1 MERFFKK
8 ISVPPSPVIEKNDDT
23 RGQDSTE
30 FILSNLPSDPGKR
43 IRILDYNPNIRD
55 QVRRAYVLAGPQ
67 QPKTHNFPYKKYGD
81 TQRRFNPAWFD
92 DFPTW
97 LEYSVEKDAAFCLCC
112 YLFKPNIGEQAG
124 GDFFVGEGFS
134 NWKKKERLLTHIG
147 GVNSAHNQAWSNFE
161 ALRSQKQHIQSF
173 FSKTHDEARIQYRAR
188 LNASIDC
195 CRFLLRQGLAFR
207 GNNESEHSIN
217 HGNFLEL
224 LQFLADHNEDVKAV
238 TLKNAPENH
247 KLTSPDIQKDIVNA
261 CATETIKTIIKDIGT
276 SLFSILIDESRD
288 VSTKEQM
295 AIVLRYVDKNGHVVE
310 RFIGIEHVTST
321 AAFSLKETID
331 EVFSRH
337 KLSMSRL
344 RGQGYDGA
352 SNMQGEFNGLKALI
366 MKDSGCAYYIH
377 CFAHQLQLAL
387 VAVAKKNIQIESL
400 FSIVTIL
407 VNVVGASSKR
417 CDLLREKQ
425 SIAVIE
431 ALNSGEF
438 TSGKG
443 KNQET
448 TLKRAGETRW
458 GSHFGTLVSIMT
470 MFSSILDV
478 LEVIADDGVSSQQ
491 RCEANNLLDSM
502 QSFNFVFNLHLM
514 KDILGITNELS
525 QALQRKDQDIVN
537 AMKLVGVCK
546 QRLEIMRKSGW
557 DSLLSEVSE
566 FCLKHDIDVPNM
578 DDMFLSRR
586 RGQRKAQAV
595 TNMHHY
601 CVGIFYVVLDWQLQE
616 LNNRFNE
623 TTTELLLCL
632 ACLCPA
638 DSFSAFDSQKLLR
651 LAQFYPKDFSMNE
664 LVILKIQLETYIL
677 DMRSSIEFSGLKEIG
692 DLAKKMVQ
700 CKKHKVY
707 SLVYLFVTLALTL
720 PVATATVERAFS
732 AMKILKNRLRNRMG
746 DQWMNDNMVIFIE
759 REIFDGIGN
768 DVVMQC
774 FQNMKTRRGIL

>member
-1 MERFFKK
+1 MSGTGNFRQTLDYGGMMRDRGDVVQAGG
-8 ISVPPSPVIEKNDDT
+8 SSNDD
-23 RGQDSTE
+23 
-30 FILSNLPSDPGKR
+30 PSKR
-43 IRILDYNPNIRD
+43 IQILDYNPNIRD

-112 YLFKPNIGEQAG
+112 CLFKPNIGEQAS

-207 GNNESEHSIN
+207 GNDEFEHSSN
-217 HGNFLEL
+217 DGNFLEL

-261 CATETIKTIIKDIGT
+261 CATETIKTLIKDIGT

-295 AIVLRYVDKNGHVVE
+295 AIVLRYVDKNGHVIE
-310 RFIGIEHVTST
+310 RFIGIEHVIST
-321 AAFSLKETID
+321 VALSLKETIY

-337 KLSMSRL
+337 KLSMSGL
-344 RGQGYDGA
+344 RGQ
-352 SNMQGEFNGLKALI
+352 
-366 MKDSGCAYYIH
+366 
-377 CFAHQLQLAL
+377 AL
-387 VAVAKKNIQIESL
+387 VVVAKKNIQIESL

-417 CDLLREKQ
+417 CDLLQEKQ

-448 TLKRAGETRW
+448 ILKRAGESHW
-458 GSHFGTLVSIMT
+458 DSHFGTL
-470 MFSSILDV
+470 
-478 LEVIADDGVSSQQ
+478 
-491 RCEANNLLDSM
+491 
-502 QSFNFVFNLHLM
+502 
-514 KDILGITNELS
+514 
-525 QALQRKDQDIVN
+525 LQV
-537 AMKLVGVCK
+537 
-546 QRLEIMRKSGW
+546 
-557 DSLLSEVSE
+557 
-566 FCLKHDIDVPNM
+566 
-578 DDMFLSRR
+578 
-586 RGQRKAQAV
+586 
-595 TNMHHY
+595 
-601 CVGIFYVVLDWQLQE
+601 

-623 TTTELLLCL
+623 TNTE
-632 ACLCPA
+632 
-638 DSFSAFDSQKLLR
+638 
-651 LAQFYPKDFSMNE
+651 
-664 LVILKIQLETYIL
+664 
-677 DMRSSIEFSGLKEIG
+677 
-692 DLAKKMVQ
+692 
-700 CKKHKVY
+700 
-707 SLVYLFVTLALTL
+707 
-720 PVATATVERAFS
+720 
-732 AMKILKNRLRNRMG
+732 
-746 DQWMNDNMVIFIE
+746 
-759 REIFDGIGN
+759 
-768 DVVMQC
+768 
-774 FQNMKTRRGIL
+774 

>member
-23 RGQDSTE
+23 RGQDSTK

-261 CATETIKTIIKDIGT
+261 CAIETIKTIIKDIGT

-321 AAFSLKETID
+321 AALSLKETID

-344 RGQGYDGA
+344 RGQGYDGP

-431 ALNSGEF
+431 ALNS
-438 TSGKG
+438 
-443 KNQET
+443 
-448 TLKRAGETRW
+448 
-458 GSHFGTLVSIMT
+458 VSIMT

-491 RCEANNLLDSM
+491 RS
-502 QSFNFVFNLHLM
+502 
-514 KDILGITNELS
+514 
-525 QALQRKDQDIVN
+525 LQRKDQDIVN

-557 DSLLSEVSE
+557 DSLLSE
-566 FCLKHDIDVPNM
+566 
-578 DDMFLSRR
+578 
-586 RGQRKAQAV
+586 
-595 TNMHHY
+595 
-601 CVGIFYVVLDWQLQE
+601 LQE

-623 TTTELLLCL
+623 TNTELLLCL

-664 LVILKIQLETYIL
+664 LVILKIQLETYIM
-677 DMRSSIEFSGLKEIG
+677 DMRSSIEFSGLKDIG

-707 SLVYLFVTLALTL
+707 SLVYLLVTLALTL

-768 DVVMQC
+768 DVVMQR

>member
-1 MERFFKK
+1 MILGDK
-8 ISVPPSPVIEKNDDT
+8 IVHNLFYQIFHQILVS
-23 RGQDSTE
+23 E
-30 FILSNLPSDPGKR
+30 FEFWITILIFEIN
-43 IRILDYNPNIRD
+43 
-55 QVRRAYVLAGPQ
+55 
-67 QPKTHNFPYKKYGD
+67 
-81 TQRRFNPAWFD
+81 
-92 DFPTW
+92 
-97 LEYSVEKDAAFCLCC
+97 
-112 YLFKPNIGEQAG
+112 
-124 GDFFVGEGFS
+124 GDFFVREGFS

-147 GVNSAHNQAWSNFE
+147 GVN
-161 ALRSQKQHIQSF
+161 
-173 FSKTHDEARIQYRAR
+173 TR

-195 CRFLLRQGLAFR
+195 YRFLLRQGLAFR
-207 GNNESEHSIN
+207 GNDESEHSSN
-217 HGNFLEL
+217 RGNFLEL
-224 LQFLADHNEDVKAV
+224 LQFLTDHNEDVKAV

-247 KLTSPDIQKDIVNA
+247 KLTSPDIQKDIVNT

-276 SLFSILIDESRD
+276 SLFSILIDESHD
-288 VSTKEQM
+288 VST
-295 AIVLRYVDKNGHVVE
+295 
-310 RFIGIEHVTST
+310 T
-321 AAFSLKETID
+321 AALSLKETID

-502 QSFNFVFNLHLM
+502 QSFDFVFNLHLM
-514 KDILGITNELS
+514 KDILRITNELS

-566 FCLKHDIDVPNM
+566 FFLKHDIDVPNM

-595 TNMHHY
+595 INMHHY

-623 TTTELLLCL
+623 TDTELLLCL
-632 ACLCPA
+632 ACLCPT
-638 DSFSAFDSQKLLR
+638 DSFSAFDSQKLLH
-651 LAQFYPKDFSMNE
+651 LA
-664 LVILKIQLETYIL
+664 
-677 DMRSSIEFSGLKEIG
+677 
-692 DLAKKMVQ
+692 
-700 CKKHKVY
+700 
-707 SLVYLFVTLALTL
+707 
-720 PVATATVERAFS
+720 
-732 AMKILKNRLRNRMG
+732 
-746 DQWMNDNMVIFIE
+746 
-759 REIFDGIGN
+759 
-768 DVVMQC
+768 
-774 FQNMKTRRGIL
+774 

>member
-1 MERFFKK
+1 
-8 ISVPPSPVIEKNDDT
+8 
-23 RGQDSTE
+23 
-30 FILSNLPSDPGKR
+30 
-43 IRILDYNPNIRD
+43 
-55 QVRRAYVLAGPQ
+55 
-67 QPKTHNFPYKKYGD
+67 
-81 TQRRFNPAWFD
+81 
-92 DFPTW
+92 
-97 LEYSVEKDAAFCLCC
+97 
-112 YLFKPNIGEQAG
+112 
-124 GDFFVGEGFS
+124 
-134 NWKKKERLLTHIG
+134 
-147 GVNSAHNQAWSNFE
+147 
-161 ALRSQKQHIQSF
+161 
-173 FSKTHDEARIQYRAR
+173 
-188 LNASIDC
+188 
-195 CRFLLRQGLAFR
+195 
-207 GNNESEHSIN
+207 
-217 HGNFLEL
+217 
-224 LQFLADHNEDVKAV
+224 
-238 TLKNAPENH
+238 
-247 KLTSPDIQKDIVNA
+247 
-261 CATETIKTIIKDIGT
+261 
-276 SLFSILIDESRD
+276 
-288 VSTKEQM
+288 
-295 AIVLRYVDKNGHVVE
+295 
-310 RFIGIEHVTST
+310 
-321 AAFSLKETID
+321 
-331 EVFSRH
+331 
-337 KLSMSRL
+337 MSRL

-366 MKDSGCAYYIH
+366 MNESGS
-377 CFAHQLQLAL
+377 L

-407 VNVVGASSKR
+407 VNVVEASSKR

-438 TSGKG
+438 TSGKD

-491 RCEANNLLDSM
+491 RCEANNLLVSM
-502 QSFNFVFNLHLM
+502 QSFDFVFNLHLM

-546 QRLEIMRKSGW
+546 QMLEIMRKSGW
-557 DSLLSEVSE
+557 DSLLIEVSE

-595 TNMHHY
+595 TNIHHY
-601 CVGIFYVVLDWQLQE
+601 CVGIFYIVLDWQLQE

-623 TTTELLLCL
+623 TNTELLLCL

-638 DSFSAFDSQKLLR
+638 DSFSTFDSQKLVR

-664 LVILKIQLETYIL
+664 LV
-677 DMRSSIEFSGLKEIG
+677 
-692 DLAKKMVQ
+692 
-700 CKKHKVY
+700 Y
-707 SLVYLFVTLALTL
+707 SLVFLLVTLALTL
-720 PVATATVERAFS
+720 PIATATVERAFS

-768 DVVMQC
+768 DVVMQR
-774 FQNMKTRRGIL
+774 FQNMKTHRGIL

>member
-1 MERFFKK
+1 M
-8 ISVPPSPVIEKNDDT
+8 I
-23 RGQDSTE
+23 
-30 FILSNLPSDPGKR
+30 
-43 IRILDYNPNIRD
+43 
-55 QVRRAYVLAGPQ
+55 
-67 QPKTHNFPYKKYGD
+67 QP
-81 TQRRFNPAWFD
+81 W
-92 DFPTW
+92 
-97 LEYSVEKDAAFCLCC
+97 
-112 YLFKPNIGEQAG
+112 
-124 GDFFVGEGFS
+124 
-134 NWKKKERLLTHIG
+134 
-147 GVNSAHNQAWSNFE
+147 
-161 ALRSQKQHIQSF
+161 
-173 FSKTHDEARIQYRAR
+173 
-188 LNASIDC
+188 
-195 CRFLLRQGLAFR
+195 LAFR

-247 KLTSPDIQKDIVNA
+247 KLTSPDIQKDIVNV

-310 RFIGIEHVTST
+310 RFIGIEHVAST
-321 AAFSLKETID
+321 AALSLKETID

-352 SNMQGEFNGLKALI
+352 SNMQ
-366 MKDSGCAYYIH
+366 
-377 CFAHQLQLAL
+377 
-387 VAVAKKNIQIESL
+387 
-400 FSIVTIL
+400 
-407 VNVVGASSKR
+407 
-417 CDLLREKQ
+417 
-425 SIAVIE
+425 
-431 ALNSGEF
+431 
-438 TSGKG
+438 
-443 KNQET
+443 
-448 TLKRAGETRW
+448 
-458 GSHFGTLVSIMT
+458 
-470 MFSSILDV
+470 
-478 LEVIADDGVSSQQ
+478 DDGVSSQQ

-586 RGQRKAQAV
+586 RGQRKAQA
-595 TNMHHY
+595 
-601 CVGIFYVVLDWQLQE
+601 LQE

-623 TTTELLLCL
+623 TNTELHLCL

-664 LVILKIQLETYIL
+664 LVILKIQLETYIM

-707 SLVYLFVTLALTL
+707 SLVYLLVTLALTL

-746 DQWMNDNMVIFIE
+746 DQWMNDNMIIFIE

-768 DVVMQC
+768 DVVMQR